1 MNNIL
6 DIIKKIGLKAYIV
19 VISLTMVIACEICN
33 TDATCLCFMCKNY
46 FCERCYKLIHD
57 IKNDPKHKKEKI
69 DPYVP
74 IDIKCPQHPDVPMNL
89 FCVDEKGNI
98 IILF

>member
-1 MNNIL
+1 MNNQENL
-6 DIIKKIGLKAYIV
+6 IKH
-19 VISLTMVIACEICN
+19 CEICN

-57 IKNDPKHKKEKI
+57 IKNDPKHKKEII

-74 IDIKCPQHPDVPMNL
+74 IDIRCPEHPDVPMNL
-89 FCVDEKGNI
+89 FCVDEKGN
-98 IILF
+98 LNYFYKFFFN